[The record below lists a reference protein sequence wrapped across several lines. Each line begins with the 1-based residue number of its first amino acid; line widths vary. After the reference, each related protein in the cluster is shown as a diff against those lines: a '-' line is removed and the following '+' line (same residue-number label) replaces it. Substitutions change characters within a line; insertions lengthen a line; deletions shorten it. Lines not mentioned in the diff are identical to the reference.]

1 MFFAGTLAAIGLIV
15 TTPRSAAFAGPAPF
29 DLAGPTIEVKVTR
42 GAVTLP
48 IAAVPNLAVGDH
60 LWVKADLP
68 TSQSAH
74 YLLVVAF
81 LNGATNPPPKNWFYR
96 CATWNDN
103 CARDGLKVSV
113 PADAQ
118 QVLLFLAPE
127 TGGDYRTLVNAVRGR
142 PGAFVRTSQ
151 DLNQAALDRS
161 RLEAYL
167 QAIRS
172 LDATDPSK
180 LKYVAPLLAR
190 SLAIKVDDKCLD
202 RMAPLQAPCL
212 MQGQES
218 LILNDGHSTSI
229 VEALTSGP
237 ASDLAMEA
245 SYTPQLSYGF
255 YSPYVASVLDIA
267 RLLDPFRTA
276 HYQYIPALATARDDR
291 LVLTLNTAPSFYN
304 PKSVLVIALPAV
316 EKSQFPPLHAVA
328 PDETYCAQKTVLVL
342 PVEGAPLV
350 FSAAYA
356 HGMSLQLTAGDG
368 KSIDLPAQADAAQGG
383 FLIDTSA
390 LEKAGLT
397 DMATGKLRGQWG
409 FETYEGPSFHLVA
422 THAEV
427 WQPVATNQNPLI
439 VGRAT
444 TVHLQANNVSCLES
458 IALKN
463 PSGKDFKLDWRPV
476 KPNEVE
482 VQVPLENA
490 QPGPVTLLVTQYG
503 SALPQPVLLQ
513 AFAEGSHLEH
523 FVLHA
528 GDSDGVLQGS
538 RLDEVANLNLGNARF
553 LPDKLTSHDGSDELS
568 MTVEEPVTLADL
580 KADTSMIARITL
592 KDGRTVK
599 LDVSVAAARPRVSL
613 LNKSVRPSP
622 SSIDSNIQLA
632 GQDELPQ
639 DATLIF
645 SLRTHSP
652 QRFLRD
658 ETIEVTTDDESYS
671 TYLSFMNGGLTLED
685 ASVAVATLIPEKAFG
700 LSAFGPLKF
709 RVAANGVTGE
719 WQALATLVRL
729 PVLKELHCPATP
741 ELACKLS
748 GANLFLVDSVAND
761 PHFTKPVHVPDGFP
775 GLALPVPHPNDGTL
789 YVKLRDDPKVIHR
802 ASLAA
807 EQLPVSEDETARAET
822 RHAATRPDA
831 PADVPPGI
839 PSRVPAVKPA
849 TSPVP
854 AATAPAATAP
864 AATAPAAAV
873 PDATVPAAAMTPATI
888 PARAPPTTSATAPST
903 GALLTPSPP
912 APPTATPATTPQAH
926 AAASAALATPP
937 EPAAANH

>member
-1 MFFAGTLAAIGLIV
+1 MISRRAAVLIAGLLATIALIA

-42 GAVTLP
+42 GTVTLP
-48 IAAVPNLAVGDH
+48 ISAVPNLAAGDH
-60 LWVKADLP
+60 LWIKADLP
-68 TSQSAH
+68 PSQSAH
-74 YLLVVAF
+74 YLLIVAF

-96 CATWNDN
+96 CETWSDD

-113 PADAQ
+113 PADSQ
-118 QVLLFLAPE
+118 QVLVFLAPE

-167 QAIRS
+167 QAIRT
-172 LDATDPSK
+172 LDADEPAK
-180 LKYVAPLLAR
+180 LKDVAPLLAR

-202 RMAPLQAPCL
+202 RIAPLQAPCL

-245 SYTPQLSYGF
+245 SYTPQLSYGY

-276 HYQYIPALATARDDR
+276 QYQYIPALATARDDR

-316 EKSQFPPLHAVA
+316 EKSQYPPLHAVA
-328 PDETYCAQKTVLVL
+328 PDEAYCAQKSRLVL

-356 HGMSLQLTAGDG
+356 HTMSLQLTARDG
-368 KSIDLPAQADAAQGG
+368 KSIELPAKADATQGG
-383 FLIDTSA
+383 FVIDTSA
-390 LEKAGLT
+390 LDKIQLSEAS
-397 DMATGKLRGQWG
+397 TGKLHGRWG
-409 FETYEGPSFHLVA
+409 FDPYEGPSFHLVSA
-422 THAEV
+422 HTESWV
-427 WQPVATNQNPLI
+427 PVVMGQNALI
-439 VGRAT
+439 VGRPAT
-444 TVHLQANNVSCLES
+444 IRLQASNVSCIES

-463 PSGKDFKLDWRPV
+463 PGGKDLKLDWRPL
-476 KPNEVE
+476 KTNEVE
-482 VQVPLENA
+482 LQLPLENA
-490 QPGPVTLLVTQYG
+490 EPGPVTLLVSQYG
-503 SALPQPVLLQ
+503 AAQPQPVLLQ
-513 AFAEGSHLEH
+513 SFAEASHLDH
-523 FVLHA
+523 FTVHA
-528 GDSDGVLQGS
+528 GDSEGILQGT
-538 RLDEVANLNLGNARF
+538 RLDQVASLTLGNVSF
-553 LPDKLTSHDGSDELS
+553 LPEKLLSHDGSDELS
-568 MTVEEPVTLADL
+568 MTVADPATLTGL
-580 KADTSMIARITL
+580 KADTSVIARIAL
-592 KDGRTVK
+592 KDGRMTK
-599 LDVSVAAARPRVSL
+599 LNVTVAAARPSVSL

-652 QRFLRD
+652 QRFQRD
-658 ETIEVTTDDESYS
+658 ETIEIATDDESYS

-685 ASVAVATLIPEKAFG
+685 AAVAVATVNPEKAFG

-709 RVAANGVTGE
+709 RVTANGITGE
-719 WQALATLVRL
+719 WQPLATLVRL

-748 GANLFLVDSVAND
+748 GANLFLVESLAND
-761 PHFTKPVHVPDGFP
+761 PHFTKPVRVPDGFP
-775 GLALPVPHPNDGTL
+775 GLALPVPHPTDGTL

-802 ASLAA
+802 ASLSA
-807 EQLPVSEDETARAET
+807 EQLPASEDETARAEI
-822 RHAATRPDA
+822 RHAATRS
-831 PADVPPGI
+831 DVPTD
-839 PSRVPAVKPA
+839 VPAKPPSAVPA
-849 TSPVP
+849 TNAAGVPVVTTTAVPSASPS
-854 AATAPAATAP
+854 TAPAVA
-864 AATAPAAAV
+864 
-873 PDATVPAAAMTPATI
+873 
-888 PARAPPTTSATAPST
+888 
-903 GALLTPSPP
+903 PSPP
-912 APPTATPATTPQAH
+912 PAPLPAPAPAPAPTNAAPTKAPQAPS
-926 AAASAALATPP
+926 AATAASAASAAA